1 MKKFKLIGGGA
12 RITFHN
18 HGLWQVGMFNDLPKW
33 RGERLEL
40 LRI

>member
-12 RITFHN
+12 HN